1 MRRFVPLVFTWL
13 LAGLAGLVP
22 NRLTAQQNR
31 GELIQFS
38 GLVLT
43 SDSLKAV
50 PFCVISRGN
59 HGVVGYSDI
68 SGYFSF
74 VAAKGDTIYFWH
86 VEYES
91 SLVSIP
97 DTVKGNRYYMVKLLT
112 QDTIN
117 LPVMVIRPFPT
128 RAAFDH
134 VFVHRDIPDDEL
146 ERARKNLEAE
156 ELKEQMRLK
165 QADARQSYQALM
177 QQRASVMYYQG
188 QAPPMN
194 IMSPLAWAQ
203 FFEAW
208 KRGDFKRKKKK

>member
-1 MRRFVPLVFTWL
+1 MRLSLIIIAILLLSGNRSFAQTKPVNEKFV
-13 LAGLAGLVP
+13 
-22 NRLTAQQNR
+22 
-31 GELIQFS
+31 QFS

-43 SDSLKAV
+43 SDSLRAI

-59 HGVVGYSDI
+59 HGVAGYSDI
-68 SGYFSF
+68 NGFFSF
-74 VAAKGDTIYFWH
+74 VAQKGDTVNFWH

-91 SLVSIP
+91 SQFVIP
-97 DTVKGNRYYMVKLLT
+97 DTITRERYYFIMLLT

-117 LPVMVIRPFPT
+117 LSVVVIRAFPT

-134 VFVHRDIPDDEL
+134 VFVHKEIPADEL
-146 ERARKNLEAE
+146 ERARKNLESE

-165 QADARQSYQALM
+165 QADARESYRSLM
-177 QQRASVMYYQG
+177 QQRAQLQYYQG

-194 IMSPLAWAQ
+194 IMSPLAWSQ

-208 KRGDFKRKKKK
+208 KRGDFKKKKK

>member
-1 MRRFVPLVFTWL
+1 MKKRIIWTVITAF
-13 LAGLAGLVP
+13 LAGLTGFSSVLH
-22 NRLTAQQNR
+22 AQRNQ
-31 GELIQFS
+31 EQLIQFS

-43 SDSLKAV
+43 SDSLKAI

-74 VAAKGDTIYFWH
+74 VAEKGDTIYFWH

-91 SLVSIP
+91 SYALIP
-97 DTVKGNRYYMVKLLT
+97 DTVRGNRYYMVKLLT

-177 QQRASVMYYQG
+177 QQRANLLYYQG

-194 IMSPLAWAQ
+194 IMSPLAWSQ

-208 KRGDFKRKKKK
+208 KRGDFKKKKKK

>member
-1 MRRFVPLVFTWL
+1 
-13 LAGLAGLVP
+13 
-22 NRLTAQQNR
+22 
-31 GELIQFS
+31 
-38 GLVLT
+38 
-43 SDSLKAV
+43 
-50 PFCVISRGN
+50 
-59 HGVVGYSDI
+59 
-68 SGYFSF
+68 
-74 VAAKGDTIYFWH
+74 
-86 VEYES
+86 
-91 SLVSIP
+91 
-97 DTVKGNRYYMVKLLT
+97 VKLLT

-177 QQRASVMYYQG
+177 QQRANLLYYQG

-194 IMSPLAWAQ
+194 IMSPLAWSQ

>member
-1 MRRFVPLVFTWL
+1 MVIAAFFAGFTGTSSTL
-13 LAGLAGLVP
+13 Y
-22 NRLTAQQNR
+22 AQRNQ
-31 GELIQFS
+31 EDLIQFS

-43 SDSLKAV
+43 SDSLKAI
-50 PFCVISRGN
+50 PFCVISRGS

-74 VAAKGDTIYFWH
+74 VAEKGDTIYFWH

-91 SLVSIP
+91 SFARIP
-97 DTVKGNRYYMVKLLT
+97 DTVRGNRYYMVKLLT

-177 QQRASVMYYQG
+177 QQRANLLYYQG

-194 IMSPLAWAQ
+194 IMSPLAWSQ

>member
-1 MRRFVPLVFTWL
+1 MRFIFYRFLACVML
-13 LAGLAGLVP
+13 LTTIAGARQLQ
-22 NRLTAQQNR
+22 AQQSR
-31 GELIQFS
+31 GGLIQFS

-43 SDSLKAV
+43 SDSLKAI
-50 PFCVISRGN
+50 PFCVISRGS

-68 SGYFSF
+68 IGYFSF
-74 VAAKGDTIYFWH
+74 VAEKGDTLYFWH

-91 SLVSIP
+91 SIATIP
-97 DTVKGNRYYMVKLLT
+97 DTVKGDRYYMVKLLT

-134 VFVHRDIPDDEL
+134 VFVHKDIPDDDL

-156 ELKEQMRLK
+156 ELKEQMRMK
-165 QADARQSYQALM
+165 QADARQSYNTLM
-177 QQRASVMYYQG
+177 QQRASLLYYQG

-194 IMSPLAWAQ
+194 IMSPLAWSQ

-208 KRGDFKRKKKK
+208 KRGDFKRKKKR